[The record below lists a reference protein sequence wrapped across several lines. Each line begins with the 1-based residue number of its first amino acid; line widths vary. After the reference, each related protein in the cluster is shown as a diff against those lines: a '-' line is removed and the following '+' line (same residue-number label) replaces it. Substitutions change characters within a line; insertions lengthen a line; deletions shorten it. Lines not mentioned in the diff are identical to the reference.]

1 MGSHVVGWAGK
12 RLSDEEAAE
21 TRRAVELLR
30 RIGDEDA
37 ARNLARFLPESGHPW
52 SPDELETGA
61 LDRAERGGRTG
72 RLGGP
77 VQP

>member
-1 MGSHVVGWAGK
+1 MGSHVVVWAGK

-30 RIGDEDA
+30 KIGDEDA
-37 ARNLARFLPESGHPW
+37 ARNLARFLPESGHAW

-61 LDRAERGGRTG
+61 HA
-72 RLGGP
+72 GP
-77 VQP
+77 WIGLSAGVAQDD